1 MTRANPGRW
10 KRLAGEHRN
19 GWFRYSLSNIAGGRD
34 LMKGPMIAVAKTVTR
49 IPSPW
54 PSRFI
59 RQPTRALPR
68 NGAPSSSRCGVGE
81 PPQLGGPGVA
91 VQTRH
96 HIEHWIKGHWG
107 VSTAVGCWQDIQP
120 AEGGPRSPEARKDK
134 LKLKA
139 VIVDRQRRQQE
150 WTHRS
155 LVRDETAV
163 DRSSMP
169 GRPQEEA
176 TQTASASGG

>member
-1 MTRANPGRW
+1 MVGVSQEVRLMTRANPGRW

-120 AEGGPRSPEARKDK
+120 AEGGPRSPEAHRQ
-134 LKLKA
+134 A
-139 VIVDRQRRQQE
+139 QTESRHRRSATPPAGVDPSE
-150 WTHRS
+150 LGT
-155 LVRDETAV
+155 
-163 DRSSMP
+163 
-169 GRPQEEA
+169 G
-176 TQTASASGG
+176 